1 MGNGNLLMMATS
13 TDGGL
18 SWTVATNGVTCIGGQ
33 PLVQPN
39 GVVIVPSADAYENRI
54 IAWRSTDGGKTWT
67 TAVFVSYV
75 KRSEVAGNM
84 RADSLP
90 SASIDG
96 AGRVIVTWVDCSF
109 RTNCYTNDIVYSSS
123 TDGVTWSAVARFPI
137 DSVTSTADHFIPGFA
152 MDPTTSGSRT
162 VMALTYYYF
171 PNSACTNCNLS
182 VGFISSADNGATWT
196 SPITIAGPFSVNWI
210 ADTSLGRMVGDYI
223 TTSISGGKAIPIFTS
238 ATAPSGST
246 LHQSLCTSDMPIPL
260 TGVSPTAK
268 MTSKP
273 TSAISKKPSLK
284 PSSDPSSKV
293 TFTPTFD
300 PRSSKPSTKPSGE
313 PTNKQT
319 TNPTIISTS
328 GPTSKPTSLLT
339 SQPSTSGPSAKPTMI
354 PTSKPS
360 TSGPKP
366 TSKPTIKST
375 SSLSTQPTC
384 KPTALP
390 IIQLQPTIKPS
401 AQPSKSTTQP
411 TSITT
416 QTVVPSLQ
424 KSINPTT
431 IRNVLT

>member
-1 MGNGNLLMMATS
+1 MSLFDCL
-13 TDGGL
+13 GGL
-18 SWTVATNGVTCIGGQ
+18 TWMVATNGVTCIGGQ

-39 GVVIVPSADAYENRI
+39 GVVIVPSADASENSI

-96 AGRVIVTWVDCSF
+96 AGRVIVTWQDCRF
-109 RTNCYTNDIVYSSS
+109 RANCYTNDIVYSSS

-196 SPITIAGPFSVNWI
+196 SPITIAGPFSVDWI
-210 ADTSLGRMVGDYI
+210 ADTGLGRMVGDYI

-268 MTSKP
+268 TTSKP
-273 TSAISKKPSLK
+273 TSVFTSNKPSLK
-284 PSSDPSSKV
+284 PSFKPSLKTSFKPSSKTV
-293 TFTPTFD
+293 
-300 PRSSKPSTKPSGE
+300 
-313 PTNKQT
+313 
-319 TNPTIISTS
+319 
-328 GPTSKPTSLLT
+328 TSKS
-339 SQPSTSGPSAKPTMI
+339 STQ

-360 TSGPKP
+360 KHPSK
-366 TSKPTIKST
+366 KPTIKST
-375 SSLSTQPTC
+375 SKSTTKPSVKPSLKPTVNTAQVKTPSFKSTTKPSKLSTIPT
-384 KPTALP
+384 TAKTFNP
-390 IIQLQPTIKPS
+390 STIKPTLS
-401 AQPSKSTTQP
+401 STAG
-411 TSITT
+411 IH
-416 QTVVPSLQ
+416 
-424 KSINPTT
+424 
-431 IRNVLT
+431 